1 MIGES
6 VRAVLEE
13 DEMDVVVGFVVGI
26 IGLVGAV
33 AFVLLAVGE
42 RAAREGRG
50 GEELLVAPRGA
61 RFGDASALVLTA
73 ARAQAARAQQQDR
86 QQDRQQDQVQEQG
99 VGHAEVVHLHA
110 VRALR
115 AGAAGHA
122 A

>member
-1 MIGES
+1 MIGVS

-13 DEMDVVVGFVVGI
+13 DEMDVVVGFVVRI

-73 ARAQAARAQQQDR
+73 ARAQAARAQQQD
-86 QQDRQQDQVQEQG
+86 QVQEQG

-115 AGAAGHA
+115 AGATGHA